1 MTTAAST
8 APTTDGTQARSLP
21 DEEVEKILETMS
33 EGFVQWPRAPI
44 YHRPDEVGLAYED
57 VTFPSEDGVPLEGWY
72 IPAEG
77 SNRLIICN
85 HPRWFTRAGLP
96 SHLEPWS
103 TFAGATGND
112 FEINFVPDYKIL
124 HDAGYN
130 VLAYDLRNF
139 GQSGSANGGVF
150 SVGRFE
156 SRDVIGSLQYAR
168 SRAETADMTIGLFS
182 RCVGGNSTMYAME
195 RHPEAFEDVRCMVS
209 PQPLSSGVAL
219 ERALERFGIPVD
231 RLSDLDELIFRKTSF
246 HIDEFSP
253 VPWAKSVRVPTL
265 LYQVRDDLYTRPS
278 DIQSMFDNIPI
289 DEKDLFW
296 IEGTTRRWDGYAYFQ
311 REPTKILEWFD
322 KYMT

>member
-8 APTTDGTQARSLP
+8 APTTDGTQAPSLP
-21 DEEVEKILETMS
+21 DEEIEKILETMS

-44 YHRPDEVGLAYED
+44 YHRPDEAGLAYED

-77 SNRLIICN
+77 SDRLIICN
-85 HPRWFTRAGLP
+85 HPRWFNRAGLP

-103 TFAGATGND
+103 KFAGATGND

-130 VLAYDLRNF
+130 VLSYDLRNF

-195 RHPEAFEDVRCMVS
+195 RHPEAFKDVRCMVS